1 MKIFQ
6 TLFQLLVLHLI
17 DETPNAPFPWWAH
30 NLLTFEGSQKE
41 GKKQRNNTSNGD
53 NRAFMNPQSI
63 TSSANI

>member
-41 GKKQRNNTSNGD
+41 GK
-53 NRAFMNPQSI
+53 NRERTLQTEIIELLWIHNP
-63 TSSANI
+63 